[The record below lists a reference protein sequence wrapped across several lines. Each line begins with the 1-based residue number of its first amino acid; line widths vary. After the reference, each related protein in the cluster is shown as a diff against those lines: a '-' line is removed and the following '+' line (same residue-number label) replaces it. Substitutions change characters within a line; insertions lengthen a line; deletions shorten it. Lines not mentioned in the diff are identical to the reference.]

1 VIIQLKRS
9 KKLNEFQTLT
19 DMGMS
24 QNQPTNHSL
33 GKEYPFA
40 SHLVDG
46 FDVHQATFT
55 RVCICLYPGAVHL
68 DCQFVANPHRT

>member
-1 VIIQLKRS
+1 MIIQLKRS

-33 GKEYPFA
+33 GKEHPFA

-46 FDVHQATFT
+46 PGYVHES
-55 RVCICLYPGAVHL
+55 LYPGAVHL
-68 DCQFVANPHRT
+68 DCQFVANPHHT